1 MRQNDVETDV
11 KTKIVVR
18 ETPFPFTV
26 KKALISIVASLA
38 CTTLLMTC
46 AESEAPS
53 ATPEPTATQQPTPS
67 PTPVRPTPTHTP
79 RAIVVFSTPT
89 PLPSPTSRP
98 EPTLTVEGE
107 YSVEILR
114 VMDGDTLEV
123 EIDEIQV
130 EGLKNQTVRIFG
142 IDTPETRTTNAFE
155 KACGNWS
162 KKRANDFVSSDGQYV
177 LVTEFEDGGFS
188 RILGDIRSPEGMMLS
203 KFMLD
208 EGLAVEY
215 EGGTRDFEDHRENC
229 EALVEAGHIA
239 GPETEA
245 IATASEDPTA
255 TPEPASEATPSQKPT
270 VAPVGD
276 TTPSPTATATEHP
289 VDLVQSDETD
299 ATYQTCDEAEDGGL
313 PRFPGQK
320 GAGWGFP
327 KALVPEERDGD
338 SDGYVCEKGIDA
350 IVGAVDETF
359 GNCED
364 AILGLLEIQEDRR
377 DADSGEGLFTR
388 VTESI
393 MSQASS
399 IWSDL
404 VGDGS
409 EKMAEFASNPAIC
422 ASLTEQ
428 GYISLTT
435 VPTETTTATP
445 TLESTIEPTSTS
457 TATPTLVP
465 MQTEMPTPV
474 PTPTETP
481 TPLPTLTPTP
491 TETPSLTLTPTDT
504 PTATPTTTPTPEKI
518 YSSCEEAE
526 ADGAQ
531 RVRGSNGSGR
541 GFPAWQVPSARDGD
555 GDGVVCEK

>member
-18 ETPFPFTV
+18 ESPFPFTV

-53 ATPEPTATQQPTPS
+53 ATPEPTAAQQPTPS

-89 PLPSPTSRP
+89 PLASPTSTP

-123 EIDEIQV
+123 EIDEIKV

-188 RILGDIRSPEGMMLS
+188 RILGDIRSPEGVTLS

-255 TPEPASEATPSQKPT
+255 TPEPASEATATQEPT
-270 VAPVGD
+270 VTPEDDRV
-276 TTPSPTATATEHP
+276 PSPAATEEP
-289 VDLVQSDETD
+289 IVTVESDETD
-299 ATYQTCDEAEDGGL
+299 VTYETCEEAEAAGL
-313 PRFPGQK
+313 KREPGTE
-320 GAGWGFP
+320 GPGWGFP
-327 KALVPEERDGD
+327 VEIVTGERDGD
-338 SDGYVCEKGIDA
+338 GDGYVCEESGSSSTSPK
-350 IVGAVDETF
+350 V
-359 GNCED
+359 ED
-364 AILGLLEIQEDRR
+364 
-377 DADSGEGLFTR
+377 SPKSP
-388 VTESI
+388 TEPTPV
-393 MSQASS
+393 AT
-399 IWSDL
+399 
-404 VGDGS
+404 
-409 EKMAEFASNPAIC
+409 A
-422 ASLTEQ
+422 
-428 GYISLTT
+428 
-435 VPTETTTATP
+435 VPTE
-445 TLESTIEPTSTS
+445 EDEIY
-457 TATPTLVP
+457 
-465 MQTEMPTPV
+465 
-474 PTPTETP
+474 
-481 TPLPTLTPTP
+481 
-491 TETPSLTLTPTDT
+491 PSCD
-504 PTATPTTTPTPEKI
+504 AA
-518 YSSCEEAE
+518 EEAGLE
-526 ADGAQ
+526 
-531 RVRGSNGSGR
+531 RRTGSSGDGR